1 MFQRTPLF
9 LVPVFFILK
18 HTNESND
25 HPLLLLRA
33 GCGQMRDLRQ
43 HRIFFGQ
50 LRVKY
55 LIGRKAETAQKQFQR
70 VHARSLFAQL
80 DRGDLSVTN
89 CTFSESCCRVSP
101 CASRFSRRI
110 LPIRS
115 ETGSCN
121 STTDRSPPSTIF
133 YMK

>member
-1 MFQRTPLF
+1 
-9 LVPVFFILK
+9 
-18 HTNESND
+18 
-25 HPLLLLRA
+25 
-33 GCGQMRDLRQ
+33 MRDLRQ

-89 CTFSESCCRVSP
+89 CTFFRKLLPGQSL
-101 CASRFSRRI
+101 RFAVFPQDFADSLGNR
-110 LPIRS
+110 L
-115 ETGSCN
+115 
-121 STTDRSPPSTIF
+121 
-133 YMK
+133 M

>member
-1 MFQRTPLF
+1 MFRRTPLF
-9 LVPVFFILK
+9 LIPVVFVLK
-18 HTNESND
+18 HTDESND
-25 HPLLLLRA
+25 HPLLLLCA
-33 GCGQMRDLRQ
+33 GRGQMRKLHQR
-43 HRIFFGQ
+43 RISFGQ
-50 LRVKY
+50 LRIKY
-55 LIGRKAETAQKQFQR
+55 LVGGKAEAAQEQLQR
-70 VHARSLFAQL
+70 VHARPLFAQL
-80 DRGDLSVTN
+80 DRGDLSVTD

-101 CASRFSRRI
+101 CASRFSRKI